1 MFWSD
6 VDVILVE
13 VLQVAKY
20 LAIKRKDYFRKKNI
34 IITRNLL
41 LVQLLICLV
50 LKVLVVVNSEQK
62 ILF

>member
-1 MFWSD
+1 MLWSD
-6 VDVILVE
+6 VDVILME

-20 LAIKRKDYFRKKNI
+20 LAIKRKHYFRKINI
-34 IITRNLL
+34 NITRNLL

-50 LKVLVVVNSEQK
+50 LKVLVVVDSEQK